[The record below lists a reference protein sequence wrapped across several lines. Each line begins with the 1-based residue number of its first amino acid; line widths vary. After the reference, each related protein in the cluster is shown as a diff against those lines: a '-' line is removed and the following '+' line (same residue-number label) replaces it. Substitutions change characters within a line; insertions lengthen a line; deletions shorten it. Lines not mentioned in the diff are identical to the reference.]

1 MSEAAQDTSAEF
13 RRAYEALISEQ
24 RAGLTLARGALRL
37 GAVLVWVLFGA
48 TGLWAWAP
56 VPVTVYAG
64 LSGIVLLVTWR
75 TRTMRAKAHWS
86 HAVLDVPMVFVCQYF
101 ALPVEPMP
109 GVAAALSA
117 SIFVA
122 VICLTMLTFDR
133 AVLLV
138 TAALGLV
145 GETALAF
152 AAGQDVQHVWL
163 TAGLLT
169 AVVTAAGWFGIDRVR
184 TMAAQLV
191 ENQRRKQRLGRY
203 FSPAVVARL
212 ESIDASRPEHRDVSI
227 LFSDIR
233 GFTTLSEQH
242 PSETVVAW
250 LNEYLSAMVRVVF
263 KHGGTLDKFIG
274 DGILAYFGAPLA
286 QDDHPRR
293 AVACG
298 REMLEELEALNA
310 RRVARG
316 EPELRIGIGIH
327 TGRAVVGDVGSDERR
342 EFTVIGDA
350 VNTASRIEGLTKQLG
365 ARLLISADT
374 RARVGD
380 EPAWQAAAPVPVKG
394 KAEPVV
400 TYAPADDPP
409 VAD

>member
-1 MSEAAQDTSAEF
+1 MQPAINEEF
-13 RRAYEALISEQ
+13 QQAYEALIAEQ
-24 RAGLTLARGALRL
+24 RAGLALTRAVLRL
-37 GAVLVWVLFGA
+37 GAVLTWLVFGL
-48 TGLWAWAP
+48 TGLWAYAP
-56 VPVTVYAG
+56 VPVTVYAV
-64 LSGIVLLVTWR
+64 LSSAVLLLAWRSRVTHR
-75 TRTMRAKAHWS
+75 SSHWT
-86 HAVLDVPMVFVCQYF
+86 HAVLDVPMVFACQYA
-101 ALPVEPMP
+101 ALPVEPSP

-117 SIFVA
+117 AIFIALV
-122 VICLTMLTFDR
+122 CLTILTFDR

-138 TAALGLV
+138 TALLGLA
-145 GETALAF
+145 GEVTLALA
-152 AAGQDVQHVWL
+152 AGEDVQHVFL

-169 AVVTAAGWFGIDRVR
+169 VVVTAAGWSGIDRVR
-184 TMAAQLV
+184 TMAVQLV

-203 FSPAVVARL
+203 FSPAVVERL
-212 ESIDASRPEHRDVSI
+212 ESLESSRPEHRDVSI

-250 LNEYLSAMVRVVF
+250 LNEYLTAMVRVVF

-286 QDDHPRR
+286 QDDHPAR

-298 REMLEELEALNA
+298 REMLDELEALNFK
-310 RRVARG
+310 RRARG
-316 EPELRIGIGIH
+316 EPELQIGIGIH

-365 ARLLISADT
+365 QQLLISADT

-380 EPAWQAAAPVPVKG
+380 EPRWQQAAPVPVKG

-400 TYAPADDPP
+400 TYAPADAPP
-409 VAD
+409 PRP